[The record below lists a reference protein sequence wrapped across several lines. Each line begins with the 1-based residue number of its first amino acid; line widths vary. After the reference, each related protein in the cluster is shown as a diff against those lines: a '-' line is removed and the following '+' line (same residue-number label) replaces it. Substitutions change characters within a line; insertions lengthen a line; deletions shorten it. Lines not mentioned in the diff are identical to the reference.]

1 VHGRVTLESD
11 AGRAVLTTSYGLA
24 DGVAP
29 TRKGVALAFD
39 ETLAERIR
47 LALADVP
54 ELYERLMFGG
64 IAFMLSDHMTCGV
77 IGDALLLRLGPEGA
91 EQALGRPHVRPMD
104 FTGRPMRS
112 MVLIDPEG
120 LRDDDELE
128 RWLRAATAFV
138 ATLPP
143 KRRRRTS

>member
-1 VHGRVTLESD
+1 M
-11 AGRAVLTTSYGLA
+11 
-24 DGVAP
+24 
-29 TRKGVALAFD
+29 AFD

-64 IAFMLSDHMTCGV
+64 IAFMLSDHMTSGV
-77 IGDALLLRLGPEGA
+77 IGDELLVRLGPEGVGR
-91 EQALGRPHVRPMD
+91 ALNRPHVRRMD

-112 MVLIDPEG
+112 MVLVGPEG
-120 LRDDDELE
+120 LRDEGELE
-128 RWLRAATAFV
+128 RWLRAGIAFV

-143 KRRRRTS
+143 KRRGSAADPMRRERPAGPPSGRRPPQPPDGVSKGA

>member
-1 VHGRVTLESD
+1 
-11 AGRAVLTTSYGLA
+11 
-24 DGVAP
+24 
-29 TRKGVALAFD
+29 
-39 ETLAERIR
+39 
-47 LALADVP
+47 
-54 ELYERLMFGG
+54 
-64 IAFMLSDHMTCGV
+64 MLSDHMTCGV

-91 EQALGRPHVRPMD
+91 EQALGRPNVRPMD

-112 MVLIDPEG
+112 MVLVGPEG
-120 LRDDDELE
+120 LRDDSDLE